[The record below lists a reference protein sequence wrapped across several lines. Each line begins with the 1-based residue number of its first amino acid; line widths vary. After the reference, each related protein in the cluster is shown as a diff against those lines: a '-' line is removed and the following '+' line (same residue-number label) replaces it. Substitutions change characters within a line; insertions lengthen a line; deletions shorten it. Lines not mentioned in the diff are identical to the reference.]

1 MWRPRLNQKLHH
13 SDAVLLDLKCINKG
27 NSPPL
32 LNSHK
37 YILDERSG
45 DIKTETFDVDDLLVK
60 FTILDGDLK
69 KVVKESQDPS
79 SPQGVKLDLI
89 EKKKIFESIKKIE
102 DKILKIK
109 LAIDKG

>member
-1 MWRPRLNQKLHH
+1 MEFKECYVSKNGISCITNINTLH
-13 SDAVLLDLKCINKG
+13 N
-27 NSPPL
+27 
-32 LNSHK
+32 
-37 YILDERSG
+37 
-45 DIKTETFDVDDLLVK
+45 
-60 FTILDGDLK
+60 LK

-79 SPQGVKLDLI
+79 SPQGVKLDHI